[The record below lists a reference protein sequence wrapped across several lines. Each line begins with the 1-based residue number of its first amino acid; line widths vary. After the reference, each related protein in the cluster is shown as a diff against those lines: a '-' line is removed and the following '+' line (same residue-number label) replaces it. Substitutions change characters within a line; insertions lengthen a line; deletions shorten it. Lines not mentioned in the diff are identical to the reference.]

1 VRNPLLSSYR
11 GGENRV
17 TSSTMA
23 VLERI
28 DLALVQELLG
38 AATGAGSE
46 LRGVVFENQVTGD
59 GSVPDARISGRFS
72 WWFETKTSSGAYA
85 HDGHDRRQVR
95 LHSQMLEEP
104 ESLLFVLTP
113 DPSRPRWFDALDGVQ
128 DSVKAR
134 VLWLSF
140 SDLADAMNRLISDP
154 TRPIAEQTRF
164 LLSELVALY
173 EADGLLSTDN
183 TVIVAARQAWA
194 EYQRFAAYICQPNR
208 TFRDGLTH
216 FGFYAGGAIQPLL
229 PRIER
234 HFVAVLFTGEEAQQL
249 RSSGENRTADLID
262 QLLGE
267 GLRTLGEYYDVLLLS
282 DKNDAETIHLELPI
296 VNDTVTAAGRPWG
309 WTLSQRYTS
318 LDKLRS
324 GVTRTSEL

>member
-1 VRNPLLSSYR
+1 
-11 GGENRV
+11 
-17 TSSTMA
+17 MA
-23 VLERI
+23 VFERI
-28 DLALVQELLG
+28 DLALVQEFLG

-46 LRGVVFENQVTGD
+46 LRGVVFENQVAGD

-72 WWFETKTSSGAYA
+72 WWFETKTSRGAYT

-95 LHSQMLEEP
+95 LHSQLLDEP
-104 ESLLFVLTP
+104 ESLLFVFTP
-113 DPSRPRWFDALDGVQ
+113 DPSRPRWFDDLDGVQ
-128 DSVKAR
+128 DTVKTR

-183 TVIVAARQAWA
+183 TVIVAARQAWP

-208 TFRDGLTH
+208 AFRDGLTH
-216 FGFYAGGAIQPLL
+216 FGFYAGGAIQPLV
-229 PRIER
+229 PRIQK
-234 HFVAVLFTGEEAQQL
+234 HYVAVPFTREESQHF
-249 RSSGENRTADLID
+249 RSTGENRTADLVD
-262 QLLGE
+262 QLLDD

-282 DKNDAETIHLELPI
+282 SKDDAETIQLELPI
-296 VNDTVTAAGRPWG
+296 VNDTVTVAGRPWG